1 MPSKKPLLSG
11 RVDPD
16 LKNAFATVA
25 KEQGVTEAR
34 LLEIVVAAFLRRTPP
49 IPAPEPAPESEGVKT
64 KDVRVRLAP
73 FKYRE
78 LERLASLRHW
88 SRGTYLAYL
97 FDVHLSGQPRLTE
110 EELQAL
116 REATAQLSAVGRNVN
131 QIARALNTSLD
142 EAHQAQALN
151 FEHLKRLIDL
161 ERARVKAVIRANLKS
176 WGVSDGEQ

>member
-1 MPSKKPLLSG
+1 M
-11 RVDPD
+11 
-16 LKNAFATVA
+16 
-25 KEQGVTEAR
+25 
-34 LLEIVVAAFLRRTPP
+34 
-49 IPAPEPAPESEGVKT
+49 
-64 KDVRVRLAP
+64 AP

-142 EAHQAQALN
+142 EAHQARALN
-151 FEHLKRLIDL
+151 FEHLERLIDL
-161 ERARVKAVIRANLKS
+161 ERERVKAAIRANLKS